1 MPRAQERRED
11 QKLAE
16 EVVSSEPVSA
26 GSSLLNNNQPSSNT

>member
-11 QKLAE
+11 QKLAV

-26 GSSLLNNNQPSSNT
+26 GNSLLNNNQPSSNT